1 MARAPFNVLVLLYRE
16 ARAGSFEYAVFR
28 RADQGF
34 WQPVAGGGEDDET
47 PVQAARRET
56 MEETGLD
63 LGEAFIKL
71 QTVAPVRV
79 THFSESWR
87 WGEFVYVIPQY
98 CFAVRMRQG
107 EITLSPEHTDYRW
120 LGYTEADELLKYD
133 DNRTALWELN
143 QRLLGKG
150 PRG

>member
-16 ARAGSFEYAVFR
+16 AGLGNFEYAILQ

-47 PVQAARRET
+47 PVQAACRET
-56 MEETGLD
+56 LEETGLD
-63 LGEAFIKL
+63 LGDAFTKL

-79 THFSESWR
+79 THFAESWR
-87 WGEFVYVIPQY
+87 WGESVYVIPQH
-98 CFAVRMRQG
+98 CFAARVVQG
-107 EITLSPEHTDYRW
+107 EITLSPEHTAYTW
-120 LGYTEADELLKYD
+120 LGYTEAEEMLKYD